1 MSTVQQQL
9 LDAQTKL
16 TEQANAFES
25 SKQAWTADSAR
36 MCQLYDQ
43 RYKAAT
49 DSMADMKARFK
60 KEMSSKESTLE
71 SLRKQGADA
80 QKQVQ
85 YFAITCLL
93 SDANR
98 LPSSCVPSLRRCGLE
113 SYQHDIVIDAMVSLE
128 NELQL
133 PVSTPVLKHI
143 S

>member
-25 SKQAWTADSAR
+25 SKQAWAADSAR

-60 KEMSSKESTLE
+60 KEMSCKESTLE

-85 YFAITCLL
+85 YFDIACLL
-93 SDANR
+93 INAIQ
-98 LPSSCVPSLRRCGLE
+98 LPCSCVPSLRRCGLV
-113 SYQHDIVIDAMVSLE
+113 SYLLDFVVYVI
-128 NELQL
+128 
-133 PVSTPVLKHI
+133 I